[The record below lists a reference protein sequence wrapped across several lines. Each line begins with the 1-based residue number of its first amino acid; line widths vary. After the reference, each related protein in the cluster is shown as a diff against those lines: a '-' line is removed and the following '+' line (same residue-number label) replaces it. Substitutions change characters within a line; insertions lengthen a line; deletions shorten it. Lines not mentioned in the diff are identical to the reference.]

1 MGQPFSKVLLLKQTP
16 KTLLQLIVNR
26 GQEKEKSLV
35 TPPAKGSVAGLQYET
50 VHDMQ
55 AVIS

>member
-1 MGQPFSKVLLLKQTP
+1 LLEGAASETNP
-16 KTLLQLIVNR
+16 KTLLKLIADHA

-35 TPPAKGSVAGLQYET
+35 TPSAKGLVAGFSKKT

-55 AVIS
+55 AVRI